1 MRSNDLH
8 VHYASNSL
16 VDMKLKLNVQGIGKD
31 SEKSADSKL
40 SNLNNYTTHTCIGLQ
55 VSVK

>member
-16 VDMKLKLNVQGIGKD
+16 VDMKLKLNVQGIGND
-31 SEKSADSKL
+31 SEKRADSKL
-40 SNLNNYTTHTCIGLQ
+40 SNLNNYTTHIGLQ